1 VLSLAVGLLPARA
14 RRLGITWPGITMTL
28 HEFSHRRLLESQLL
42 RGLADVGVG
51 RVRIRG
57 QATSSH
63 PPTTRG

>member
-1 VLSLAVGLLPARA
+1 MLSLAVGLLPPVLADWS
-14 RRLGITWPGITMTL
+14 ITWPGITMTL

-57 QATSSH
+57 QATSS
-63 PPTTRG
+63 TWGSSGS